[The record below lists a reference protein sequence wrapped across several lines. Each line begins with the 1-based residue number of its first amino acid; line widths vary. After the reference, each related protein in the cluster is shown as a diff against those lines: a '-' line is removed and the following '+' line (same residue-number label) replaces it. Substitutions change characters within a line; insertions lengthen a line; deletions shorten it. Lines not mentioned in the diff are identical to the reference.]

1 VNDILPFTDLF
12 GNSSERVLK
21 RNNGT
26 VILWHHSTFK
36 FYVMKKSLTLAVCL
50 FFNLGLFSQTF
61 SVKGLVK
68 NDNNEAVPFATV
80 AVYKAQDTTLV
91 KADIADSNGGFKISN
106 IPIGKF
112 FLIINS
118 IGFQKSTS
126 PAFDVTDKDVDLPPS
141 VLKAETRE
149 LKEFVVK
156 TSKPMVEVLADKTV
170 FNVQSSLSA
179 TGTTGFE
186 LLRKAPGVIIDNSE
200 SIILEGKT
208 GVLIYIDGK
217 PSVLTGQDL
226 TNFLKTL
233 QASDIEAIE
242 IITQPSSKYD
252 AAGNAGILNIRLKK
266 DKRFGTNGTVALGT
280 EYGING
286 RYNSS
291 ISLNNRNRKTNFF
304 ANYSNRFGKTR
315 SFMDMYRQQ
324 NGVVYDLKTV
334 NVNDALSHNVKTGV
348 DVFINNKSTLGV
360 ILNGNFNNGN
370 TINNSRTPITR
381 MSENAPN
388 QVLVAQS
395 LSEYASR
402 NIYLNTNYRFA
413 DTLGHVLNMDADYG
427 FYDSKRLNDQPNT
440 YYNGNETAKLFE
452 RIYQM
457 NTPTNISV
465 LTFKAD
471 YEQNFLNGKLAIG
484 FKLSHVKTDNT
495 FNFFDVINGE
505 KTINQDLSN
514 KFVYSENINAGYI
527 NYNKTWGKLNFQ
539 GGLRIEHTVS
549 DGNLT
554 STQVNKDSRVPR
566 NYVNLFPS
574 GGFTYALNAN
584 NALGLT
590 YSRRIER
597 PNYRSLN
604 PFEWKTDELSYS
616 KGNAFLKP
624 QYSDDIK
631 LSNTYK
637 YTLTTSISYSYIQD
651 FFAQITDTIEGTR
664 NFIMEQNIANQ
675 RVINIGISYPFQ
687 VAKWWDVFIS
697 IDAYR
702 SSFEATN
709 EKYVPITRTTA
720 SFYGQNTFSLPR
732 QWKMEISGWF
742 STPAVWGGTYLTK
755 TLGSL
760 DIAFQKKIF
769 NDKISARLAFS
780 DVFFTSYWRG
790 DTQFG
795 DLKISGKGGWESQQV
810 RLNLSYNFGN
820 NQVKSARNR
829 KTGLEDEK
837 GRIN

>member
-1 VNDILPFTDLF
+1 
-12 GNSSERVLK
+12 
-21 RNNGT
+21 
-26 VILWHHSTFK
+26 
-36 FYVMKKSLTLAVCL
+36 MKKNLALVVVI
-50 FFNLGLFSQTF
+50 FFNLSLFSQTF
-61 SVKGLVK
+61 NVKGLAK
-68 NDNNEAVPFATV
+68 SENNEAVPFATV
-80 AVYKAQDTTLV
+80 AVYKVQDTTLV
-91 KADIADSNGGFKISN
+91 KADIADANGGFNLSN

-112 FLIINS
+112 YLHINS
-118 IGFQKSTS
+118 VGFQKFTS
-126 PAFDVTDKDVDLPPS
+126 PVFEIENKDVEFPPS

-186 LLRKAPGVIIDNSE
+186 LLRKAPGVIIDNNE
-200 SIILEGKT
+200 NIILEGKT

-217 PSVLTGQDL
+217 PSVLTGEDL

-233 QASDIEAIE
+233 QASDIEALE

-252 AAGNAGILNIRLKK
+252 AAGNAGIINIRLKK
-266 DKRFGTNGTVALGT
+266 DKRFGTNGTVALGVA
-280 EYGING
+280 YGLNG

-304 ANYSNRFGKTR
+304 ANYSNNLGQTQ
-315 SFMDMYRQQ
+315 SFMDLYRQQ
-324 NGVVYDLKTV
+324 AGIDYDLKTITV
-334 NVNDALSHNVKTGV
+334 RDATSQNIKTGM
-348 DVFINNKSTLGV
+348 DVFINNKSTFGV
-360 ILNGNFNNGN
+360 ILNGNFNNGVS
-370 TINNSRTPITR
+370 TNNSRTPITR
-381 MSENAPN
+381 TSENAPN

-395 LSEYASR
+395 ISNFDSK

-440 YYNGNETAKLFE
+440 YFNGTETAKLYE

-457 NTPTNISV
+457 NTPTNISI
-465 LTFKAD
+465 LTFKTD
-471 YEQNFLNGKLAIG
+471 YEQNFLKGKLGIG
-484 FKLSHVKTDNT
+484 FKLSHVKTDNI
-495 FNFFDVINGE
+495 FDFFDYINGE
-505 KTINQDLSN
+505 KTINQDRSN
-514 KFVYSENINAGYI
+514 QFVYTENINAAYI
-527 NYNKTWGKLNFQ
+527 NYNKTFGKLNFQ
-539 GGLRIEHTVS
+539 GGLRVEHTVS
-549 DGNLT
+549 DGNLQ
-554 STQVNKDSRVPR
+554 STQVNKDNRVKR

-574 GGFTYALNAN
+574 GGLTYPLNAN
-584 NALGLT
+584 NSLGLT

-597 PNYRSLN
+597 PNYKSLN
-604 PFEWKTDELSYS
+604 PFEWKIDELSYQ

-624 QYSDDIK
+624 QYTNNIK

-637 YTLTTSISYSYIQD
+637 YTLTTSISYSYISD

-664 NFIMEQNIANQ
+664 NFLMEQNIANQ

-697 IDAYR
+697 VDAYR

-709 EKYVPITRTTA
+709 EKYVPISRTTA
-720 SFYGQNTFSLPR
+720 SFYGQNTFSLPKK
-732 QWKMEISGWF
+732 WKMEISGWF
-742 STPAVWGGTYLTK
+742 STPSVWGGTYLAK
-755 TLGSL
+755 SLGSL

-780 DVFFTSYWRG
+780 DVFFTSFWRG
-790 DTQFG
+790 DMQFG
-795 DLKISGKGGWESQQV
+795 DLKIRGKGGWESRQV
-810 RLNLSYNFGN
+810 RLNFSYNFGN

-829 KTGLEDEK
+829 RTGLEDEK
-837 GRIN
+837 ERIN

>member
-1 VNDILPFTDLF
+1 
-12 GNSSERVLK
+12 
-21 RNNGT
+21 
-26 VILWHHSTFK
+26 
-36 FYVMKKSLTLAVCL
+36 MKKFLTSALSLSFTVNL
-50 FFNLGLFSQTF
+50 FAQTF
-61 SVKGLVK
+61 TIKGLAK
-68 NDNNEAVPFATV
+68 SENNEAVPFATV
-80 AVYKAQDTTLV
+80 AVFKAQDSTLV
-91 KADIADSNGGFKISN
+91 KADIADANGGFKLSNMPSGKFYLHINSVGFQKFISN
-106 IPIGKF
+106 IF
-112 FLIINS
+112 EVN
-118 IGFQKSTS
+118 
-126 PAFDVTDKDVDLPPS
+126 DKDVDLPPS

-149 LKEFVVK
+149 LNEFVVK
-156 TSKPMVEVLADKTV
+156 SSQPMVEVLADKTV

-186 LLRKAPGVIIDNSE
+186 LLRKAPGVIIDNGE
-200 SIILEGKT
+200 NIILEGKT

-217 PSVLTGQDL
+217 PSVLSGQDL

-266 DKRFGTNGTVALGT
+266 DKRFGTNGTLTLGAAYSI
-280 EYGING
+280 YGK
-286 RYNSS
+286 YNSS
-291 ISLNNRNRKTNFF
+291 ISLNNRNKKTNFF
-304 ANYSNRFGKTR
+304 ANYSNRLGKTR

-324 NGVVYDLKTV
+324 NDVIYDLKTV
-334 NVNDALSHNVKTGV
+334 NVNDAASHNIKTGM
-348 DVFINNKSTLGV
+348 DVFINNKSTFGV

-370 TINNSRTPITR
+370 SINNSRTPITR
-381 MSENAPN
+381 MTENAPN

-395 LSEYASR
+395 ISDYDSK

-413 DTLGHVLNMDADYG
+413 DTLGHVFNVDADYG

-440 YYNGNETAKLFE
+440 YFNGSETVKLYE

-457 NTPTNISV
+457 NTPTNISI
-465 LTFKAD
+465 LTFKTD
-471 YEQNFLNGKLAIG
+471 YEQNFLKGKLGIG
-484 FKLSHVKTDNT
+484 LKLSHVKTDNT
-495 FNFFDVINGE
+495 FDFFDFVNGE
-505 KTINQDLSN
+505 KTPNQDRSN
-514 KFVYSENINAGYI
+514 QFVYSENINAGYL
-527 NYNKTWGKLNFQ
+527 NYNKTWGKVNFQ
-539 GGLRIEHTVS
+539 GGLRVEHTVS

-554 STQVNKDSRVPR
+554 STQANKDNRVKR

-574 GGFTYALNAN
+574 GGLTYALNTN
-584 NALGLT
+584 NSLGLT

-597 PNYRSLN
+597 PNYKSLN

-624 QYSDDIK
+624 QYTDNIK

-637 YTLTTSISYSYIQD
+637 YTLTTSISYSYIRD

-664 NFIMEQNIANQ
+664 NFLMEQNIANQ

-697 IDAYR
+697 IDAYS

-720 SFYGQNTFSLPR
+720 SMYGQNTFTLPR
-732 QWKMEISGWF
+732 KWKMEVSGWF
-742 STPAVWGGTYLTK
+742 STPSVWGGTYLAK
-755 TLGSL
+755 SLGSL

-769 NDKISARLAFS
+769 KERISARLAFS

-790 DTQFG
+790 DMQFG
-795 DLKISGKGGWESQQV
+795 DLKIGGKGGWESRQI

-829 KTGLEDEK
+829 NTGLEDEK